1 MRLFRDLPAEVRAL
15 TGVGFMVALGFGL
28 VAPALPL
35 FAREFGVG
43 KAAAGAVVSAFALM
57 RIAMAPFVGRLINA
71 VGERLL
77 LAIGIGVVA
86 VSSALAGLSQ
96 SYWQLLVLRGAG
108 GIGSIMFS
116 VSAASL
122 LVRVTPSHLRGRAQ
136 GVWAGSFLIGLV
148 AGPAVGTVATFSL
161 RLPFFLYAGTLVVAG
176 LLGLGALRHSELAA
190 RQSVRSEPLP
200 LADALHHRAYLAALA
215 AAFAGDFALVGARS
229 AMLPLYVRESLG
241 LSSGWVYAAFLIVSV
256 VSGALLLPTGKL
268 ADTVGRRPVIAFG
281 LLFGAVAFLVLPA
294 FPAVAGLVLATLLIG
309 VAAASDSV
317 APGAVMGDVVS
328 GRGGTVV
335 AVFQMAGDLGAVLGP
350 VVTGWVADRAG
361 YPPAFVLC
369 AVVCALPVLAVVA
382 APETLQKEHPVS
394 ADVFTQEAQDAAG
407 DAT

>member
-1 MRLFRDLPAEVRAL
+1 
-15 TGVGFMVALGFGL
+15 
-28 VAPALPL
+28 
-35 FAREFGVG
+35 
-43 KAAAGAVVSAFALM
+43 
-57 RIAMAPFVGRLINA
+57 
-71 VGERLL
+71 
-77 LAIGIGVVA
+77 
-86 VSSALAGLSQ
+86 
-96 SYWQLLVLRGAG
+96 
-108 GIGSIMFS
+108 MFS

-200 LADALHHRAYLAALA
+200 LAEALHHRAYLAALA

-281 LLFGAVAFLVLPA
+281 LVFGAVAFLVLPTV
-294 FPAVAGLVLATLLIG
+294 PAVAGLVLATLLIG

-361 YPPAFVLC
+361 YSPAFVLC
-369 AVVCALPVLAVVA
+369 AVVCALPVLAVVT

-407 DAT
+407 DST